1 MLDIIEHNPYR
12 ILGVYANSRRAEIIA
27 NKNKSTAFLKVGR
40 AVEFPLDL
48 KAIGEFSPVYRT
60 VESMNEAEANIAIP
74 KEQIKYAQFWFLKTT
89 PIDDVAFN
97 HLIAGDIT
105 LANEMWTKKESLTSL
120 QNTIVCHLLEGHW
133 RLALSTADKLYEK
146 YGDCF
151 VNNALGITTV
161 QMSGTDLLHQF
172 VDVMS
177 EELGTGQM
185 MENCT
190 GLSFEDYIK
199 SKAVLPLINKITE
212 EVNRAKKIDR
222 KDARARKNAGQSL
235 MVTAK
240 DCLSDLKKLLPE
252 GDPQI
257 QLVADKI
264 GLEILQCGIDYYNN
278 SDDDD
283 AAQNAM
289 KLQKYAQS
297 VVVGQL
303 AKQRCEKNVEILKE
317 IINDLPPTEIFAE
330 DKAIKKELEKYTK
343 LPDLITHAVALLN
356 STKPHL
362 QIIKQKLGSTHKY
375 YLKISTQV
383 VSNALYNIIAEVNE
397 AQKDR
402 NADDPLSR
410 VMRTTYG
417 SNYGYGS
424 AFRDEAERLLRTITA
439 VDAACNCMKIMDTFD
454 MESGFRN
461 DRYLPNKNTLKNM
474 QTQLSNAAGRL
485 TGTHS
490 TPQRNTSSSSGGC
503 YIATMAYGS
512 YDHPQVLVLRAFRD
526 NYLSER
532 RWGRDF
538 IRFYYKHSPGWV
550 EKLKNHAAIN
560 RAIRCCLDG
569 FVSFLKNYKN
579 Y

>member
-1 MLDIIEHNPYR
+1 MLNIIANNPYR

-27 NKNKSTAFLKVGR
+27 NKNKATAFLKVGR

-48 KAIGEFSPVYRT
+48 KVIDLFSSANRT
-60 VESMNEAEANIAIP
+60 VDSINEAEANIAIP

-89 PIDDVAFN
+89 PLDDIAFN

-105 LANEMWTKKESLTSL
+105 QANELWTKKETLSSL
-120 QNTIVCHLLEGHW
+120 QNTMVCHLLEGHW

-146 YGDCF
+146 YGDGF
-151 VNNALGITTV
+151 INDALGIMTV

-172 VDVMS
+172 VDIMS
-177 EELGTGQM
+177 EELGARQM
-185 MENCT
+185 IECCS

-212 EVNRAKKIDR
+212 EVNKAKKIDH

-235 MVTAK
+235 TVTAK
-240 DCLSDLKKLLPE
+240 ECLSDLKKMLSE
-252 GDPQI
+252 DDPQYQI
-257 QLVADKI
+257 VADKI

-278 SDDDD
+278 SDDDE

-303 AKQRCEKNVEILKE
+303 AKQRCDKNVEILKE

-330 DKAIKKELEKYTK
+330 DKAIKKELENYTK
-343 LPDLITHAVALLN
+343 LPDLITHAVTLLN

-362 QIIKQKLGSTHKY
+362 QIIKQKLGGTHKY

-383 VSNALYNIIAEVNE
+383 VSNALYNLIAEVNE

-402 NADDPLSR
+402 SADDPLSK
-410 VMRTTYG
+410 VMRPSYGYNYSYG
-417 SNYGYGS
+417 ST
-424 AFRDEAERLLRTITA
+424 FRDEAERLYRTITA
-439 VDAACNCMKIMDTFD
+439 VNAACNCMKIMDTFD
-454 MESGFRN
+454 MESDFRN

-474 QTQLSNAAGRL
+474 QNQLSNAASRL

-490 TPQRNTSSSSGGC
+490 TPQRTTSSSSGGC

-526 NYLSER
+526 NYLAER
-532 RWGRDF
+532 KWGRDF

-550 EKLKNHAAIN
+550 EKLKNHAIIN
-560 RAIRCCLDG
+560 RAIRRCLDG
-569 FVSFLKNYKN
+569 FVSFLKNHKN